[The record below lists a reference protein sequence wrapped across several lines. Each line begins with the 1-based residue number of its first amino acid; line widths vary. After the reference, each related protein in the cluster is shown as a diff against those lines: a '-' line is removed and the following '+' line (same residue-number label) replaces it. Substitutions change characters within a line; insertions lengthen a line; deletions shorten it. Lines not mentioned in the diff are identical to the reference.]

1 MMRER
6 EILQNPDAQF
16 HKETLK
22 FTNLDDEITA
32 DANRGM
38 ELEEIGL
45 GEEDLTCV
53 EAELTNLALR

>member
-1 MMRER
+1 M
-6 EILQNPDAQF
+6 LNFTKKP
-16 HKETLK
+16 LK

-45 GEEDLTCV
+45 REEDLTCV

>member
-1 MMRER
+1 M
-6 EILQNPDAQF
+6 LKF

-22 FTNLDDEITA
+22 FANLDHEITA
-32 DANRGM
+32 DANRGV

-45 GEEDLTCV
+45 REEDLTRV